1 MKLAYLTLLAGVLL
15 SSCSGGDSNAVTYD
29 TETDTSMRSIDSS
42 AIIND
47 TTRLPQDSTA
57 TGVQH

>member
-1 MKLAYLTLLAGVLL
+1 MKIVYTLMIAALL
-15 SSCSGGDSNAVTYD
+15 LGSCSGGDSNTVTYD

>member
-1 MKLAYLTLLAGVLL
+1 MKIVYTILLTGMVLCGCTGAE
-15 SSCSGGDSNAVTYD
+15 SDRVTYD
-29 TETDTSMRSIDSS
+29 TETDTTMRSIDSS